1 MFASVLARA
10 IISESFLVVA
20 IGNLFV
26 LLGKHISQFEKL
38 DLLHGIYEVRS
49 YTKSNPDAEGETNL
63 AKASLSEWVW

>member
-1 MFASVLARA
+1 
-10 IISESFLVVA
+10 
-20 IGNLFV
+20 V